1 MDMKTIQFMEYL
13 IYCIYKKIVQATR
26 NDNNIF
32 NDLILNAINN
42 GWNVRKINNK
52 IIIQKNN
59 KKKII

>member
-1 MDMKTIQFMEYL
+1 MKTIQFMEYL